1 MATRESPRLSMRPLA
16 SMPRLAVSS
25 AWSKRTE
32 ISRRFCGRSM
42 ESSAR
47 RSSARFAGLARTK
60 SWAPWPESVAPGSSS
75 GCSAGITCSA
85 VRWRRPMIS
94 KAFCATTGVESKSET
109 ANRITAPRFIFLPE
123 RAKLH
128 SVYAPSIMRH
138 KLLFTCAFICL
149 LGSASTRAS
158 SETTKD
164 YRMAAALQ
172 ALFAVGV
179 RYHYGG
185 NSPDTGFDCSG
196 LVAHVFDRAWGVA
209 LPRSAEEQRN
219 VGRAVKRAELQPGDL
234 VFYNTRN
241 RPFSHVGIYLGDG
254 NFLHAPRPGQRVR
267 IESIDTPSWRARF
280 NGARRLHPPGY

>member
-1 MATRESPRLSMRPLA
+1 
-16 SMPRLAVSS
+16 
-25 AWSKRTE
+25 
-32 ISRRFCGRSM
+32 
-42 ESSAR
+42 
-47 RSSARFAGLARTK
+47 
-60 SWAPWPESVAPGSSS
+60 
-75 GCSAGITCSA
+75 
-85 VRWRRPMIS
+85 
-94 KAFCATTGVESKSET
+94 
-109 ANRITAPRFIFLPE
+109 
-123 RAKLH
+123 
-128 SVYAPSIMRH
+128 MRH

-254 NFLHAPRPGQRVR
+254 NFVHAPRPGQRVR
-267 IESIDTPSWRARF
+267 VESIDTPYWRARF
-280 NGARRLHPPGY
+280 SGARRLDPPVY

>member
-1 MATRESPRLSMRPLA
+1 
-16 SMPRLAVSS
+16 
-25 AWSKRTE
+25 
-32 ISRRFCGRSM
+32 
-42 ESSAR
+42 
-47 RSSARFAGLARTK
+47 
-60 SWAPWPESVAPGSSS
+60 
-75 GCSAGITCSA
+75 
-85 VRWRRPMIS
+85 
-94 KAFCATTGVESKSET
+94 
-109 ANRITAPRFIFLPE
+109 
-123 RAKLH
+123 
-128 SVYAPSIMRH
+128 MRH
-138 KLLFTCAFICL
+138 KLLFTCAFIFL
-149 LGSASTRAS
+149 LGSASTQAS

-164 YRMAAALQ
+164 FRMAAALQ

-254 NFLHAPRPGQRVR
+254 NFVHAPRPGQRVR
-267 IESIDTPSWRARF
+267 IESIDTPYWRARF
-280 NGARRLHPPGY
+280 NGARRLDPPVY